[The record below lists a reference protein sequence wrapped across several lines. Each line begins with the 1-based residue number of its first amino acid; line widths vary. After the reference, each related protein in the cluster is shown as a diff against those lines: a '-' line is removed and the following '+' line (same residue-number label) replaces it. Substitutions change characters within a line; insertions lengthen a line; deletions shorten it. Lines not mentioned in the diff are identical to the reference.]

1 MSINNNILLFIT
13 SFIISFFS
21 FKFYIPFLKE
31 NNLLDFPI
39 NRSAHIK
46 PLPTSG
52 GIIFST
58 ISLIFAL
65 VFKINSQD
73 YEINRIIFYSLPL
86 IVLSFLDDFK
96 NIKIR
101 YRLITQIV
109 TSILIISIGNIYF
122 FNLSILGLIIYSFL
136 ILVSMTTINMSN
148 FMDGLD
154 GLLAGCM
161 IFIIMGSSIY
171 LNLTS
176 PILFVILG
184 SLFCFFIFNLHPAKI
199 FMGDVGS
206 VFLGCIYSGLLFQ
219 SKDIN
224 SFFAVLLLA
233 TPLYADI
240 TITIIRRFFNNE
252 NIFLAHKKHLFQRLY
267 QAGWKQNNISNLYIL
282 SSIILCFSLLRFGI
296 LGEIICSLFILL
308 VGIFLEKKCS
318 TKF

>member
-21 FKFYIPFLKE
+21 FKLYIPFLKE

-224 SFFAVLLLA
+224 FFLQF
-233 TPLYADI
+233 Y
-240 TITIIRRFFNNE
+240 
-252 NIFLAHKKHLFQRLY
+252 
-267 QAGWKQNNISNLYIL
+267 S
-282 SSIILCFSLLRFGI
+282 
-296 LGEIICSLFILL
+296 
-308 VGIFLEKKCS
+308 
-318 TKF
+318 